1 MIEKVLKKKKKRRIK
16 VSYNKK
22 IKKILIQELIHDND
36 DKLSI
41 NPYCG
46 CHFLKGGGGGVGL
59 KPKQGSLIRLPKIIM
74 KRKLREEFNRQRLN

>member
-46 CHFLKGGGGGVGL
+46 CHFLKGGVL

-74 KRKLREEFNRQRLN
+74 KRELREEFNRQRLN